1 VTRGGARGLLAV
13 VLLSGCGG
21 STAPT
26 TLPALPALPP
36 LPGTSESMLQ
46 APLPARASSPLTPG
60 AAAASPATPSPPSP
74 PGAPYRNAR
83 FGFQAE
89 VPAGFA
95 AASPGPTNGD
105 GAVFRDGSAD
115 YIVSARL
122 NVEATSAA
130 RELASLRASLA
141 GRQRRITYTSSS
153 GGVVAVSGIDASTGT
168 STIFYVREVVGP
180 STVSTLSWTYP
191 QARDATYK
199 PLLEATVRTF
209 VPAP

>member
-1 VTRGGARGLLAV
+1 
-13 VLLSGCGG
+13 
-21 STAPT
+21 
-26 TLPALPALPP
+26 
-36 LPGTSESMLQ
+36 M
-46 APLPARASSPLTPG
+46 
-60 AAAASPATPSPPSP
+60 

-122 NVEATSAA
+122 NVQASSAA

-168 STIFYVREVVGP
+168 PTIFYVREVVGP

-199 PLLEATVRTF
+199 PLLEATVRAF

>member
-26 TLPALPALPP
+26 TLPPLPPLPP
-36 LPGTSESMLQ
+36 LPGASESMPQ
-46 APLPARASSPLTPG
+46 APLPAPASSPPTPG
-60 AAAASPATPSPPSP
+60 AAAASPATP
-74 PGAPYRNAR
+74 GAPYRNTR

-89 VPAGFA
+89 VPAGFT

>member
-13 VLLSGCGG
+13 ALLSGCGG

-26 TLPALPALPP
+26 TLPALPP
-36 LPGTSESMLQ
+36 LPGASESMLQ
-46 APLPARASSPLTPG
+46 APLPAPASSPPTPG
-60 AAAASPATPSPPSP
+60 AADSPAT

-89 VPAGFA
+89 VPAGFT

-122 NVEATSAA
+122 NDQASSAA

-141 GRQRRITYTSSS
+141 CRQRRITYTSSS

-168 STIFYVREVVGP
+168 PTIFYVREVVGP

-199 PLLEATVRTF
+199 PLLEATVRAF

>member
-1 VTRGGARGLLAV
+1 MTRGGAGGLLAV

-26 TLPALPALPP
+26 TLPALPPLPP
-36 LPGTSESMLQ
+36 LPGASESMLH
-46 APLPARASSPLTPG
+46 APLPAPASSPPTPG
-60 AAAASPATPSPPSP
+60 AAAASPAT

-115 YIVSARL
+115 YTVSARL
-122 NVEATSAA
+122 NVQATSAA
-130 RELASLRASLA
+130 RELASLRASLT

-168 STIFYVREVVGP
+168 PTIFYVREVVGP

-199 PLLEATVRTF
+199 PLLEATVRAF

>member
-1 VTRGGARGLLAV
+1 MTRGGARGLLAV
-13 VLLSGCGG
+13 ALLSGCGG

-26 TLPALPALPP
+26 TLPALPP
-36 LPGTSESMLQ
+36 LPGASESMLQ
-46 APLPARASSPLTPG
+46 APLPAPASSPPTPG
-60 AAAASPATPSPPSP
+60 AADSPAT

-89 VPAGFA
+89 VPAGFT

-122 NVEATSAA
+122 NDQASSAA

-141 GRQRRITYTSSS
+141 CRQRRITYTSSS

-168 STIFYVREVVGP
+168 PTIFYVREVVGP

-199 PLLEATVRTF
+199 PLLEATVRAF

>member
-1 VTRGGARGLLAV
+1 MTRGGAGGARGLLAV

-26 TLPALPALPP
+26 TLPALPP
-36 LPGTSESMLQ
+36 LPGTSESMLP
-46 APLPARASSPLTPG
+46 APLPATASSPLTPG
-60 AAAASPATPSPPSP
+60 AAAASPATPSP

-95 AASPGPTNGD
+95 ASSPGPTTGD

-122 NVEATSAA
+122 NVQATSAA
-130 RELASLRASLA
+130 GELASLRASLA

-168 STIFYVREVVGP
+168 PTIFYVREVVDP

-199 PLLEATVRTF
+199 PLLEATVRAF